1 MHISRSGIDTPLKV
15 SSVFGVISG
24 VLLPSSAAYA
34 VLTLYRPVDYSSL
47 LNTLFFILLVMI
59 YGLFVIFGSL
69 VVLSANMSI
78 ERRGVLAFFV
88 FLASVFAVIVSSILG
103 TTMCSRLLTRLL
115 VAEIASASR
124 RIAASAAESS
134 TTFFTASVISTTAS
148 SSLALLPIME

>member
-88 FLASVFAVIVSSILG
+88 FLASVFAVIGSFFFLSFIFLG
-103 TTMCSRLLTRLL
+103 
-115 VAEIASASR
+115 
-124 RIAASAAESS
+124 
-134 TTFFTASVISTTAS
+134 
-148 SSLALLPIME
+148 PQ